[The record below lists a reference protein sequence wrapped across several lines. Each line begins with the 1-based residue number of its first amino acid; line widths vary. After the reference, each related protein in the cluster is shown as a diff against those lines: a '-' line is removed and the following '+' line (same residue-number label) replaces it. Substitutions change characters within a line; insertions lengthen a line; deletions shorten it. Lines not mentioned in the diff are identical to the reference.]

1 MATVLQ
7 SSPPGQ
13 NHDRFVHT
21 DELGLRDVLP
31 PRQDGVDGSSGT
43 IPDITPFQKMLSAT
57 TGSLLTGLTS
67 MHRISHHLVPADTRL
82 IADSDTARRRPS
94 ALAIP
99 EPEPTASRSETH
111 SRTTALRPQVCR
123 DV

>member
-13 NHDRFVHT
+13 NHDRFDHT
-21 DELGLRDVLP
+21 NELGLRDVLP

-67 MHRISHHLVPADTRL
+67 TS
-82 IADSDTARRRPS
+82 
-94 ALAIP
+94 
-99 EPEPTASRSETH
+99 
-111 SRTTALRPQVCR
+111 
-123 DV
+123 

>member
-13 NHDRFVHT
+13 DHDRFDHT
-21 DELGLRDVLP
+21 NELALRNVLP
-31 PRQDGVDGSSGT
+31 PPKQDGVGGGGGA

-67 MHRISHHLVPADTRL
+67 MCCISTLLVRGVHKAN
-82 IADSDTARRRPS
+82 
-94 ALAIP
+94 
-99 EPEPTASRSETH
+99 
-111 SRTTALRPQVCR
+111 CR
-123 DV
+123 

>member
-13 NHDRFVHT
+13 GHDRFDHAHNL
-21 DELGLRDVLP
+21 DLRNVLP
-31 PRQDGVDGSSGT
+31 PKQDDVDGSSGT

-67 MHRISHHLVPADTRL
+67 MCWVFAPPA
-82 IADSDTARRRPS
+82 
-94 ALAIP
+94 
-99 EPEPTASRSETH
+99 RSGH
-111 SRTTALRPQVCR
+111 KANCR
-123 DV
+123 

>member
-13 NHDRFVHT
+13 DHDRLDHAN
-21 DELGLRDVLP
+21 ELDLRNVLP
-31 PRQDGVDGSSGT
+31 PRQDGVDSSSGT

-67 MHRISHHLVPADTRL
+67 TCWVFAPLDHGGHNAN
-82 IADSDTARRRPS
+82 
-94 ALAIP
+94 
-99 EPEPTASRSETH
+99 
-111 SRTTALRPQVCR
+111 CR
-123 DV
+123 Q

>member
-13 NHDRFVHT
+13 GHDRFDHT
-21 DELGLRDVLP
+21 SNLDLRNVLP
-31 PRQDGVDGSSGT
+31 PKQNGVDGSSGT

-67 MHRISHHLVPADTRL
+67 TCLAFAPL
-82 IADSDTARRRPS
+82 ARS
-94 ALAIP
+94 GHKAN
-99 EPEPTASRSETH
+99 
-111 SRTTALRPQVCR
+111 CR
-123 DV
+123 

>member
-13 NHDRFVHT
+13 DHDRFDHT
-21 DELGLRDVLP
+21 NELALRNVLP
-31 PRQDGVDGSSGT
+31 PPKQDGVGGGGGGA

-67 MHRISHHLVPADTRL
+67 MCCISTLLVHGVHKAN
-82 IADSDTARRRPS
+82 
-94 ALAIP
+94 
-99 EPEPTASRSETH
+99 
-111 SRTTALRPQVCR
+111 CR
-123 DV
+123 

>member
-13 NHDRFVHT
+13 DHDRFDHT
-21 DELGLRDVLP
+21 NELGLRNVLP
-31 PRQDGVDGSSGT
+31 PKQDSVDGSGGA

-67 MHRISHHLVPADTRL
+67 TCWAPSPLVRGLHMAD
-82 IADSDTARRRPS
+82 
-94 ALAIP
+94 
-99 EPEPTASRSETH
+99 
-111 SRTTALRPQVCR
+111 CR
-123 DV
+123 

>member
-13 NHDRFVHT
+13 DHDRLDHT
-21 DELGLRDVLP
+21 NELGLRNVLP
-31 PRQDGVDGSSGT
+31 PKQDGVDGGGGA

-67 MHRISHHLVPADTRL
+67 MCSSPTPLVRRLHKAD
-82 IADSDTARRRPS
+82 
-94 ALAIP
+94 
-99 EPEPTASRSETH
+99 
-111 SRTTALRPQVCR
+111 CR
-123 DV
+123 